1 MHSRIL
7 AAAIVIAAGLAAT
20 AAQSQGGNTINV
32 AVSGIKD
39 NTGSIRC
46 GLFNSADSFPKDGK
60 EFMGV
65 EAPIANGQANC
76 TFNNVP
82 APGTYAVAYFKAAP
96 GQTKMKTSWLGMPQD
111 PYGFSRNATIGM
123 GPPSFDSAAY
133 SYAGGAT
140 TWPVTITYP

>member
-65 EAPIANGQANC
+65 EAPIANGQATC